1 MISVFLIPAVVLIF
15 SIPSA
20 VPVKAQPQL
29 PVPRDQTV
37 ITEIMSSPYFTVFD
51 KANPFIPS
59 GTQWGSGWHQIA
71 QEWDWYIN
79 YATGE
84 IIYWRVTGWEYSDD
98 YRTFTLHIRRG
109 VTWNDGHPYT
119 ARDIAFTM
127 DMLKQNPDFG
137 GSSFVRE
144 WVKSVEMPDDYT
156 LVVHLNK
163 PNPRF
168 HHAFR
173 MWSYF
178 PIVPEHIWKNVDPKT
193 FANWPPV
200 DTGPYK
206 LYKVYPEIPMFIWE
220 RRDDYWG
227 KNMGVFP
234 TPKYVIWRGIPTA
247 DVDLEDFVRG
257 DVDVVLPHIFTWEMI
272 RTAMSRTTD
281 ITIAPYTDPCPY
293 GINSFNVAKYPFSIR
308 EFRWA
313 IAYLVNRP
321 ALARAY
327 ALSNGTPTT
336 DWLLPMPYSWAV
348 FDKYKPMINRGL
360 QRIKNELGFELKYD
374 PEKAKQI
381 LDTLGFK
388 DIDGDGFRE
397 LPNGTRFTVE
407 LLLGED
413 AAHYIGYDL
422 IDELKAIGIDATT
435 KIGGALTGDLSSR
448 GQYDIRICTHC
459 SPGWIMG
466 DPVPTLDVFHSK
478 WYVPIGNTSNS
489 PGIQGANPRYR
500 NPELDAIIDELWTIP
515 LDDPRAASLLEEAF
529 YIVQRD
535 CITVPAVEKTFVQTF
550 STKYWVGWPSK
561 DNMYIVPY
569 NWWPTF
575 FFVLARIEPSSPP
588 AAITTTVTTTM
599 TTTVTTTV
607 AGGAPAFDIVGVG
620 GIGIVALI
628 IGVAIGWLVASRK
641 K

>member
-1 MISVFLIPAVVLIF
+1 MLLKRMAKSIFISIIVFAFLMPLAM
-15 SIPSA
+15 
-20 VPVKAQPQL
+20 PVKAQPAL

-37 ITEIMSSPYFTVFD
+37 ITEIMLSPYFTVFD
-51 KANPFIPS
+51 KANPFIPQGS
-59 GTQWGSGWHQIA
+59 QWGSGWHQIA

-84 IIYWRVTGWEYSDD
+84 IIYWRVTGWKYSDD
-98 YRTFTLHIRRG
+98 YRTFTLYIRRG

-127 DMLKQNPDFG
+127 NMLKQNPDFG
-137 GSSFVRE
+137 GSSYVNE
-144 WVKSVEMPDDYT
+144 WVESVEMPDDYT
-156 LVVHLNK
+156 LVVHLKK

-168 HHAFR
+168 HHTFR

-206 LYKVYPEIPMFIWE
+206 LYAVYPEIPMFIWE

-234 TPKYVIWRGIPTA
+234 TPKYVIWRGIPAA

-272 RTAMSRTTD
+272 STAMRRTID
-281 ITIAPYTDPCPY
+281 IVIAPYTDPCPY

-348 FDKYKPMINRGL
+348 FDPYKPMINRGL
-360 QRIKNELGFELKYD
+360 ERIKNELGFELKYD

-381 LDTLGFK
+381 LDSLGFR
-388 DIDGDGFRE
+388 DIDKDGFRE
-397 LPNGTRFTVE
+397 LPNGTKFTVE

-422 IDELKAIGIDATT
+422 VEELKAVGIDATT
-435 KIGGALTGDLSSR
+435 KIGGALLGDLSAL

-459 SPGWIMG
+459 TPGWIMG
-466 DPVPTLDVFHSK
+466 DPVSTLDVFHSK
-478 WYVPIGNTSNS
+478 WYAPIGSTSNS

-515 LDDPRAASLLEEAF
+515 LDHPRTASLLEEAF

-550 STKYWVGWPSK
+550 STKYWVGWPSQ

-575 FFVLARIEPSSPP
+575 FFVLARIQPKSPP
-588 AAITTTVTTTM
+588 TAVTVTI
-599 TTTVTTTV
+599 TVTTTV
-607 AGGAPAFDIVGVG
+607 AGAPGFDVVSAG